1 MGARRHATGPIAEV
15 WSRLDAVTDPE
26 LDEAVTDLDFIESV
40 EVSDTGEVDIAFRLP
55 TYWCSAN
62 FAFLMADD
70 IRRQVSALPWVTR
83 VRPRLEDHMCAD
95 DINHGVQNDMP
106 FDKALAGFG
115 TAGSLDEVRDKF
127 RRKAFERRQEA
138 VLRALLAQGL
148 ADAHISAM
156 TSGLLAE
163 LLIEDASAARQRR
176 RYLDLLAALGHVGG
190 PISRAFVTYD
200 GSPIAADELAGHLQR
215 LKAVRINMEFGGAL
229 CRGLL
234 AARYREFD
242 PEKDEPTLVDFMLD
256 RVPPRKQADNGREGV
271 PDHP

>member
-1 MGARRHATGPIAEV
+1 MGAPRQAIGPLAEV

-26 LDEAVTDLDFIESV
+26 LDEPLTDLGFIEGV
-40 EVSDTGEVDIAFRLP
+40 EISDAGEVYITFRLP

-70 IRRQVSALPWVTR
+70 IRRQVSALPWVTG
-83 VRPRLEDHMCAD
+83 VYPQLEDHMCAD
-95 DINHGVQNDMP
+95 DINHGVQNGIP

-115 TAGSLDEVRDKF
+115 VAGSLDEVREKF

-148 ADAHISAM
+148 ADADISAM
-156 TSGLLAE
+156 TCGRLEKLSIDHAG
-163 LLIEDASAARQRR
+163 AARQRQ
-176 RYLDLLAALGHVGG
+176 RYLDLMSELGHAGE
-190 PISRAFVTYD
+190 PERRAFVTYD
-200 GSPIAADELAGHLQR
+200 GALIAADDLAGHLRR
-215 LKAVRINMEFGGAL
+215 LKAVRINMEFNSAL

-234 AARYREFD
+234 EARYREFD

-256 RVPPRKQADNGREGV
+256 RVPPREKPRTGQEGV
-271 PDHP
+271 PDNP

>member
-1 MGARRHATGPIAEV
+1 MDARRHATGLIAEV

-26 LDEAVTDLDFIESV
+26 LDEAMTDLGFIEDV
-40 EVSDTGEVDIAFRLP
+40 AVSDGGEVDIAFRLP

-70 IRRQVSALPWVTR
+70 IRRQVSVLPWVTS
-83 VRPRLEDHMCAD
+83 VRPQLKDHMCAD
-95 DINHGVQNDMP
+95 DINHGVQNDIP

-115 TAGSLDEVRDKF
+115 IAGSLDEVRDKF

-148 ADAHISAM
+148 ADTDISAM
-156 TSGLLAE
+156 TPGALKE
-163 LLIEDASAARQRR
+163 LSIDDASAARQRQ
-176 RYLDLLAALGHVGG
+176 RYLDLMAELGHAGE
-190 PISRAFVTYD
+190 PERRAFVTYD
-200 GSPIAADELAGHLQR
+200 GTPIAADELAGHLRR
-215 LKAVRINMEFGGAL
+215 LKAVRINMEFSGSL

-234 AARYREFD
+234 AARYQEFD
-242 PEKDEPTLVDFMLD
+242 PETDEPTLVDFMLD
-256 RVPPRKQADNGREGV
+256 RVPPREKARNRQEGV